1 MGAVQR
7 CSIDLMA
14 FQRDVRIQLPAL
26 FHLEPS
32 ICLLI
37 SRLSRRGN
45 KLGAAALCHCAE
57 VNFQSADHQ
66 GSQRCFSGKG
76 KMAAR
81 GGTLVEVS
89 ATCFLCG
96 CCTHT
101 HTITH
106 LLLDKCEKR
115 TRKKENKNPSQFNV
129 VSYNPFP
136 GCTMKYAR
144 ASHIM
149 NFCANL

>member
-1 MGAVQR
+1 MGAVRR

-45 KLGAAALCHCAE
+45 KLGAAALWHGAE
-57 VNFQSADHQ
+57 VNFQSGERQ
-66 GSQRCFSGKG
+66 ESQRSLSVKE
-76 KMAAR
+76 KMAAEGGALAKASVSLSLPLLHSHRHTPALR
-81 GGTLVEVS
+81 G
-89 ATCFLCG
+89 
-96 CCTHT
+96 
-101 HTITH
+101 
-106 LLLDKCEKR
+106 KR
-115 TRKKENKNPSQFNV
+115 ERKKNPSHFNV